1 MLVPDELTLEI
12 VCDRLKKEDC
22 KNGFLL
28 DGFPRTLPQAEA
40 LADMVDIDVA
50 LNIDIDQNI
59 LRDRLCGRRCCPSCG
74 GTYHINTLGDE
85 SCPAC
90 GDGLITRKDDNVETV
105 TKRLE
110 VYNRQTAPL
119 IEFYSACGKLINVD
133 GNRDIQEVFADC
145 LGKLKG

>member
-1 MLVPDELTLEI
+1 M
-12 VCDRLKKEDC
+12 
-22 KNGFLL
+22 
-28 DGFPRTLPQAEA
+28 
-40 LADMVDIDVA
+40 
-50 LNIDIDQNI
+50 
-59 LRDRLCGRRCCPSCG
+59 RRCCPSCG
-74 GTYHINTLGDE
+74 GTYHINTLEDE
-85 SCPAC
+85 SCPAG